1 MTIRKVILDVNHLDD
16 GSAVVNFDMMD
27 EYKDVVAVAGYVKV
41 SAYAE
46 DKEFVVTVV
55 NAEGD
60 VTNEIHI
67 PFKFVAVE
75 DAIK

>member
-46 DKEFVVTVV
+46 DKMFIVTVV

-60 VTNEIHI
+60 VKNEIHI

>member
-1 MTIRKVILDVNHLDD
+1 MRKVILDVNHLDD
-16 GSAVVNFDMMD
+16 GSAVVNFDMLD
-27 EYKDVVAVAGYVKV
+27 EYKDVIAVAGYVKV
-41 SAYAE
+41 SAYEE
-46 DKEFVVTVV
+46 DKMFIVTVV

-60 VTNEIHI
+60 VKNEIHI

>member
-1 MTIRKVILDVNHLDD
+1 MTIRKVVLGVDHLDD

-41 SAYAE
+41 SAYEE
-46 DKEFVVTVV
+46 DKMFIVTVV

-60 VTNEIHI
+60 VKNEIHI

>member
-1 MTIRKVILDVNHLDD
+1 MRKVILDVNHLDD
-16 GSAVVNFDMMD
+16 GSAVVNFDMLD

-41 SAYAE
+41 SAYEE
-46 DKEFVVTVV
+46 DKMFIVTVV

-60 VTNEIHI
+60 VKNEIHI

>member
-1 MTIRKVILDVNHLDD
+1 MRKVILDVNHLDD

-41 SAYAE
+41 SAYEE
-46 DKEFVVTVV
+46 DKMFIVTVV

-60 VTNEIHI
+60 VKNEIHI

>member
-16 GSAVVNFDMMD
+16 GSAVVNFDMLD

-41 SAYAE
+41 SAYEE
-46 DKEFVVTVV
+46 DKMFIVTVV

-60 VTNEIHI
+60 VKNEIHI

>member
-27 EYKDVVAVAGYVKV
+27 EYKDVIAVAGYVKV
-41 SAYAE
+41 SAYEE
-46 DKEFVVTVV
+46 DKMFIVTVV

>member
-27 EYKDVVAVAGYVKV
+27 EYKDVVAVAGYVMV
-41 SAYAE
+41 SAYEE
-46 DKEFVVTVV
+46 DKMFIVTVV

>member
-1 MTIRKVILDVNHLDD
+1 MRKVILDVNHLDD
-16 GSAVVNFDMMD
+16 GSAVVNFDMLD
-27 EYKDVVAVAGYVKV
+27 EYKNVVAVAGYVMV
-41 SAYAE
+41 SAYEE
-46 DKEFVVTVV
+46 DKMFIVTVV

-60 VTNEIHI
+60 VKNEIHI

>member
-1 MTIRKVILDVNHLDD
+1 MRKVILDVNHLDD

-27 EYKDVVAVAGYVKV
+27 EYKDVIAVAGYVKV
-41 SAYAE
+41 SAYEE
-46 DKEFVVTVV
+46 DKMFIVTVV

-60 VTNEIHI
+60 VKNEIHI

>member
-1 MTIRKVILDVNHLDD
+1 MRKVILDVNHLDD
-16 GSAVVNFDMMD
+16 GSAVVNFDMLD
-27 EYKDVVAVAGYVKV
+27 EYKDVVAVAGYVMV
-41 SAYAE
+41 SAYEE
-46 DKEFVVTVV
+46 DKMFIVTVV

-60 VTNEIHI
+60 VKNEIHI

>member
-16 GSAVVNFDMMD
+16 GSAVVNFDMLD
-27 EYKDVVAVAGYVKV
+27 EYKDVVAVAGYVMV
-41 SAYAE
+41 SAYEE
-46 DKEFVVTVV
+46 DKMFIVTVV

-60 VTNEIHI
+60 VKNEIHI

>member
-16 GSAVVNFDMMD
+16 GSAVVNFDMLD

-41 SAYAE
+41 SAYEE
-46 DKEFVVTVV
+46 DKMFIVTVV

-60 VTNEIHI
+60 VKNEIHI
-67 PFKFVAVE
+67 PFKFVAVG